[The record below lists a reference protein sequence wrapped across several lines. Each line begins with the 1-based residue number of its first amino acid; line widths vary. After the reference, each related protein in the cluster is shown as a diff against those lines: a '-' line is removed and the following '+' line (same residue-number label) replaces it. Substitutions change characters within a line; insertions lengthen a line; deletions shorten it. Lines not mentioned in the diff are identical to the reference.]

1 MKIIRNNNNN
11 DSENNNNEFSNALR
25 ETRSRMLDS
34 SFDTSDDEN
43 DEDYED
49 EYYENLSQRITGP
62 AYDPSEVV
70 AYISKM
76 FTECY
81 TDMRLLSTLTSLSK
95 NEIVGLI
102 FAHFIGDMLYR
113 TYGIISP
120 WLSII
125 NNFLLLKIAE
135 GRKGRF
141 EILSLVSRITG
152 AQDLEFLEAQRKA
165 RRLFSR
171 GE

>member
-1 MKIIRNNNNN
+1 MKIIRRNNNDSS

-25 ETRSRMLDS
+25 ETRNSMLD
-34 SFDTSDDEN
+34 FDSNDDEN

-49 EYYENLSQRITGP
+49 EYYDLSQRITGP

-81 TDMRLLSTLTSLSK
+81 VDRKLLSTLTSLSK
-95 NEIVGLI
+95 SELTALI
-102 FAHFIGDMLYR
+102 FAHYIGDLLFR

-120 WLSII
+120 WLSIVD
-125 NNFLLLKIAE
+125 NFLVLKIAE
-135 GRKGRF
+135 NRKGRH

>member
-1 MKIIRNNNNN
+1 MKIIRRNNNN
-11 DSENNNNEFSNALR
+11 SENNNNEFSDALR
-25 ETRSRMLDS
+25 ETRNRMLDS
-34 SFDTSDDEN
+34 SFDASDDEN
-43 DEDYED
+43 DENQED
-49 EYYENLSQRITGP
+49 EYYELTQRITGP

-81 TDMRLLSTLTSLSK
+81 VDRKLLSTLTSLSK
-95 NEIVGLI
+95 SELTALI
-102 FAHFIGDMLYR
+102 FAHYIADLLFR

-120 WLSII
+120 WLSIVD
-125 NNFLLLKIAE
+125 NFLILKIAE
-135 GRKGRF
+135 NRRGRH